1 MIYAGAISV
10 SILFSLLVQHK
21 KEKIRIKSS
30 KIIISYGIII
40 RYLMVILSIIFP
52 LMLSV
57 FRYGIGTDYFY
68 TYIPQF
74 KKIISGGES
83 YYEIGFYWFNKLIGM
98 FTSNGQVLIAVTSL
112 IFIGIVYREIYRSS
126 QQYWLSILLLYLS
139 FVYFISLN
147 NIRQSM
153 ASAILLIALTLL
165 IKGHRIG
172 FVCCVMVAS
181 SIHQVAIIFLL
192 FLLIEKIQLSAM
204 SYTIL
209 VASFFGVCK
218 FIVPLV
224 LSKLIE
230 YIPRLKLYYVADE
243 LSIYS
248 NKTIGAFWLLVQI
261 IFMLY
266 LNYIDII
273 YKPNKSKNNIEDY
286 REWNIIKLN
295 QCLLLCVCA
304 MDGIVPA
311 TYRIVRMFSF
321 SQFLFIP
328 NIVYKYEKNKHRRL
342 IQVIFI
348 VFIFTVLF
356 IENVIAGSEEV
367 FPYKSIFSMF

>member
-10 SILFSLLVQHK
+10 PILFSLLVQQK
-21 KEKIRIKSS
+21 REKIQIKNS
-30 KIIISYGIII
+30 KIIISHGNII
-40 RYLMVILSIIFP
+40 RFLMVILSILFP

-83 YYEIGFYWFNKLIGM
+83 YYEIGFYWFNKFIGM

-126 QQYWLSILLLYLS
+126 QQYWLSILLFYLS

-153 ASAILLIALTLL
+153 ASAILLIALTFL
-165 IKGHRIG
+165 IKEHRIG
-172 FVCCVMVAS
+172 FICCVMVAA
-181 SIHQVAIIFLL
+181 SIHQIAIIFLL
-192 FLLIEKIQLSAM
+192 FLLIEKIQLSSI

-209 VASFFGVCK
+209 AIGFWGACK

-224 LSKLIE
+224 LIKIVE

-248 NKTIGAFWLLVQI
+248 NKTIGTFWLLVQI
-261 IFMLY
+261 IIMLY

-273 YKPNKSKNNIEDY
+273 YKPNKSKNSIKDY

-328 NIVYKYEKNKHRRL
+328 NIVYKYEKNKPRRL

-348 VFIFTVLF
+348 ISIFTILF
-356 IENVIAGSEEV
+356 IENLIAGSEEV
-367 FPYKSIFSMF
+367 FPYTSIFSAF